1 MNYIPKISTTMNG
14 QDVFTE
20 PLSIDYVHRIIS
32 LSGEINDNVS
42 TIVNSSIRHLARLSS
57 DDIILYINS
66 PGGSVTSGFS
76 ILDTV
81 KAINCDVRT
90 VATGIAASMGAFLL
104 ATAGTKGK
112 RYATPNSQIMIHQ
125 PLGGA
130 YGQASDIRIHAE
142 NIIYIKEKINRL
154 LADCTGQPLD
164 IIDKDS
170 DRDNFMSAED
180 ALKYGLIDKIGDPF
194 SEEV

>member
-1 MNYIPKISTTMNG
+1 MNYIPKIPTTMNG

-66 PGGSVTSGFS
+66 PDGSVTSGFS

-81 KAINCDVRT
+81 KSINCDVRT
-90 VATGIAASMGAFLL
+90 VATGIAASIGAFLL

-142 NIIYIKEKINRL
+142 NIIRIKEKINRL
-154 LADCTGQPLD
+154 LAECTGQPLD

-180 ALKYGLIDKIGDPF
+180 ALKYGLIDRIGDPF

>member
-1 MNYIPKISTTMNG
+1 MNYIPKISTTMSG
-14 QDVFTE
+14 QDVFAE
-20 PLSIDYVHRIIS
+20 PLSIDYAHRIIS
-32 LSGEINDNVS
+32 LTGEINDDVS

-57 DDIILYINS
+57 DDIILYLNS

-81 KAINCDVRT
+81 KSINCDVRT

-142 NIIYIKEKINRL
+142 NIIRIKEKINRL
-154 LADCTGQPLD
+154 LAECTGQPLD

-180 ALKYGLIDKIGDPF
+180 ALKYGLIDRIGDPF

>member
-1 MNYIPKISTTMNG
+1 MNYIPKISTTMSG
-14 QDVFTE
+14 QDVFAE
-20 PLSIDYVHRIIS
+20 PLSIDYAHRIIS
-32 LSGEINDNVS
+32 LTGEINDDVS

-76 ILDTV
+76 ILDTINS
-81 KAINCDVRT
+81 INCDVRT

-142 NIIYIKEKINRL
+142 NIIRIKEKINRL
-154 LADCTGQPLD
+154 LADCTGQPLE

>member
-1 MNYIPKISTTMNG
+1 MNYIPKISTTMSG
-14 QDVFTE
+14 QDVFAE
-20 PLSIDYVHRIIS
+20 PLSIDYAHRIIS
-32 LSGEINDNVS
+32 LTGEINDDVS

-76 ILDTV
+76 ILDTI
-81 KAINCDVRT
+81 KSINCDVCT

-142 NIIYIKEKINRL
+142 NIIRIKEKINRL
-154 LADCTGQPLD
+154 LAECTGQPLD

-180 ALKYGLIDKIGDPF
+180 ALKYGLIDRIGDPF